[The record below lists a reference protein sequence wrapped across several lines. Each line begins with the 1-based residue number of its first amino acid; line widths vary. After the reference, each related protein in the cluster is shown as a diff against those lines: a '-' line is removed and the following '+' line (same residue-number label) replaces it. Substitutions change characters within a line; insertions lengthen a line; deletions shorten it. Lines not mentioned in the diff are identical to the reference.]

1 MNIVKTI
8 KLSVKKPVF
17 AFLLIFA
24 FVGAPVSA
32 NAGVLSFV
40 GSLFDKKA
48 DKQVVKKE
56 TNSQNTKLLHAALNV
71 DPNPAKGGGG
81 IIIVGNTALLPESGP
96 SGTLA
101 DVEESE
107 TSPDQ
112 ISLYIV
118 REGDSLSQIAKMFG
132 VSTNTIIWAN
142 DIKRGDL
149 VRVGQT
155 LVIMP
160 VSGVQ
165 HTVKKGDTINKIT
178 KRYKGNLDEVL
189 EYNGF
194 DKNTKLAVGDKVF
207 IPNGVIKKTP
217 IRRNYK
223 SASKTRGI
231 STKEYK
237 GYYIRPL
244 RGGIKTQGIHGYN
257 AVDIAAPKGTPLF
270 ASASGNV
277 TVARNYGWNGGYGK
291 YVVIKHANGTQTLY
305 AHQSKVIV
313 KSGQPV
319 VKGQIIGYVGTTGRS
334 TGNHVH
340 FEVRGAKN
348 PF

>member
-1 MNIVKTI
+1 MNITSFLKVFTK
-8 KLSVKKPVF
+8 KLSFV
-17 AFLLIFA
+17 FLLSFLS
-24 FVGAPVSA
+24 FGMPVSV
-32 NAGVLSFV
+32 NAGILSFV
-40 GSLFDKKA
+40 GALFDKKTEVQI
-48 DKQVVKKE
+48 DKKE
-56 TNSQNTKLLHAALNV
+56 QNSQNTKLLHAALNV
-71 DPNPAKGGGG
+71 DPNPAKGGGD

-96 SGTLA
+96 SGTIA

-107 TSPDQ
+107 NSADQ

-165 HTVKKGDTINKIT
+165 HIVKKGDTISKIT
-178 KRYKGNLDEVL
+178 KKYKGNLEEVL

-194 DKNTKLAVGDKVF
+194 DEKVSLAVGEKIF
-207 IPNGVIKKTP
+207 IPNGIIKKTSV
-217 IRRNYK
+217 YK
-223 SASKTRGI
+223 NSKTRSKVRG
-231 STKEYK
+231 TNVPTYE
-237 GYYIRPL
+237 GYYLRPL
-244 RGGIKTQGIHGYN
+244 KGGIKTQGIHGYN
-257 AVDIAAPKGTPLF
+257 AVDIAARKGTPLF
-270 ASASGNV
+270 ASASGSV
-277 TVARNYGWNGGYGK
+277 TVARNSGWNGGYGK
-291 YVVIKHANGTQTLY
+291 YVVIKHPNGTQTLY

-313 KSGQPV
+313 KSGQYV
-319 VKGQIIGYVGTTGRS
+319 VKGQVIGYVGTTGRS

-340 FEVRGAKN
+340 FEIRGARN